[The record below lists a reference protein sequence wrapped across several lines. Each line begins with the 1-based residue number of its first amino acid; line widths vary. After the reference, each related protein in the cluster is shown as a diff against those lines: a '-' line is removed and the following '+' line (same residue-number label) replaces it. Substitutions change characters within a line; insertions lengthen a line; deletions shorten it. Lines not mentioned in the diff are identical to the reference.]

1 MDKVYRDLVGLSSE
15 LEGASSLA
23 VPRDRHDALHGALDT
38 IQTSKPRTALPP
50 AAALRGRV

>member
-38 IQTSKPRTALPP
+38 IQTILDSYVRCGDCGE
-50 AAALRGRV
+50 RG